1 MSVPYATPI
10 TPIDLTSRRLRP
22 RLRDPSTNE
31 RPARN
36 LTLRMPN
43 RICSAQLCMPR
54 TNPDHTS
61 MASTIALVFAV
72 RYDWPHPSWVLMM
85 ILPGMLPVFGAAI
98 QIVMARLAAVFLGG
112 VFSLL
117 VLATV
122 IQEPVLL
129 SVVIGLLIFGV
140 IYGGTGP
147 VGSTM
152 FVNVGITIPVVVLV
166 AYSAHEQIEVVVFD
180 RVVTLMLGALIGLAV
195 SITLW
200 PVRALD
206 EFRSSVR
213 HVFSTGRQILDTRFE
228 SLLSAAAQSR
238 EHLALEQGH
247 AQRMIN
253 HIHLLGQARAE
264 RRHGEDLSP
273 RYLRSVVLME
283 SLLAAAR
290 SFRLPSGVSM
300 AECPNVL
307 REALAQ
313 AREVVEQTFTEHE
326 QGLAGEGPWP
336 PSTAA
341 LDDSI
346 AGLER
351 VLDDLWGPSGEGGV
365 IAVRFS
371 SLVEGLR
378 EIRRDLGELVQE
390 ITTLRKLRAGEPI
403 DEGTPLD
410 WPETQS
416 VWRALIS
423 ISPDRVRIALKGAIA
438 GLAGFYISE
447 GLDIFTVLAM
457 VFAILVASAGTTG
470 AARLSAVVIFV
481 GVCLGIGLAWLGTVF
496 LVPRMEAVP
505 MLAELPGLTIVC
517 AVVFACVGYLM
528 GGRRLAPLAL
538 FMGIFFGV
546 LFITGQSKVTTL
558 DSHWTFLVS
567 IWTAVVVGLAVNLL
581 VWPMTAIGKLRHELA
596 GFLESVADIE
606 RAAQATDADPD
617 AFHANWRRFAA
628 QYYKSI
634 EMQLKLIV
642 AAEADKAITRVQVAD
657 ALRFQQRLF
666 DVSFASARMRLE
678 GLTVVD
684 QLFPD
689 QQRVLTEA
697 TVAYLAGLAE
707 QVRSPGDLPALPDL
721 GSAMRDLVL
730 KWKALREQENAR
742 VTFSAE
748 DVRAIR
754 TSIERKRLLTDS
766 LHEFAD
772 WLAAQTAPSSRAA
785 ALAIEKG
792 QQ

>member
-1 MSVPYATPI
+1 
-10 TPIDLTSRRLRP
+10 
-22 RLRDPSTNE
+22 
-31 RPARN
+31 
-36 LTLRMPN
+36 
-43 RICSAQLCMPR
+43 
-54 TNPDHTS
+54 
-61 MASTIALVFAV
+61 
-72 RYDWPHPSWVLMM
+72 
-85 ILPGMLPVFGAAI
+85 
-98 QIVMARLAAVFLGG
+98 LAAVLLGG

-117 VLATV
+117 VVATF

-140 IYGGTGP
+140 IYGTTSS
-147 VGSTM
+147 VDQVM

-166 AYSAHEQIEVVVFD
+166 AYSSQEQLEVVVFD
-180 RVVTLMLGALIGLAV
+180 RIVTLMLGAVIGLAV

-206 EFRSSVR
+206 ELRSSMR
-213 HVFSTGRQILDTRFE
+213 QVFSTGRQILDARFE
-228 SLLSAAAQSR
+228 SLFSEAAQGQ
-238 EHLALEQGH
+238 EHLAPEQGS

-253 HIHLLGQARAE
+253 HIHLLAQARAE

-273 RYLRSVVLME
+273 RYLRSIVLVE

-351 VLDDLWGPSGEGGV
+351 VLDDLWGPSSEGGV

-378 EIRRDLGELVQE
+378 EIRRDLGELIEE

-416 VWRALIS
+416 VWRTLFS
-423 ISPDRVRIALKGAIA
+423 INPDRVRIALKGAIA

-447 GLDIFTVLAM
+447 GLGIFTVLAM
-457 VFAILVASAGTTG
+457 VFATLVASAGTTG
-470 AARLSAVVIFV
+470 SARLSAVVIFV

-496 LVPRMEAVP
+496 LVPRMESVP
-505 MLAELPGLTIVC
+505 MLAELPGLTILC
-517 AVVFACVGYLM
+517 ALVFSCVGYLM

-546 LFITGQSKVTTL
+546 LFISGQTKVTTL
-558 DSHWTFLVS
+558 DGHWSFLVS

-581 VWPMTAIGKLRHELA
+581 LWPMTAIGKLRHGLA
-596 GFLESVADIE
+596 GFFEGMADLE
-606 RAAQATDADPD
+606 RAAQATDEDPD
-617 AFHANWRRFAA
+617 AFHAKYRRFAA

-634 EMQLKLIV
+634 EKQLNLAV
-642 AAEADKAITRVQVAD
+642 AAEADKAITRAQVAD
-657 ALRFQQRLF
+657 ALRFHQRLF
-666 DVSFASARMRLE
+666 DVSFALARMRLE
-678 GLTVVD
+678 RLTVVG

-689 QQRVLTEA
+689 QQRALTEA

-707 QVRSPGDLPALPDL
+707 RVRSPGDRPALPDL
-721 GSAMRDLVL
+721 ESAMRDLVQE
-730 KWKALREQENAR
+730 WRALREQEHALAS
-742 VTFSAE
+742 FSAE
-748 DVRAIR
+748 DVRTIR
-754 TSIERKRLLTDS
+754 TSIERRVLLVDS
-766 LHEFAD
+766 LQEFAV
-772 WLAAQTAPSSRAA
+772 WLAAQASPSSHAP
-785 ALAIEKG
+785 ALAIEQG
-792 QQ
+792 